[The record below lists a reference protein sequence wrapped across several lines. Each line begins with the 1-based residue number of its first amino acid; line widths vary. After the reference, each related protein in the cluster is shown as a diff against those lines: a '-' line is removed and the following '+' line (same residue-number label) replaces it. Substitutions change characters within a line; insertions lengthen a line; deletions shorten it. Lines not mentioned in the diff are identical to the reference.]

1 MNSSDRQFEKS
12 ARALYQ
18 EASQRIDPATAGRLR
33 AARRTALE
41 AATAHA
47 SPHHRVRVLLPVG
60 ALAAMALAA
69 LMIWQ
74 PAPRQ
79 ATNNPPTAAMVTAE
93 PETELPPGA
102 DKADPG
108 LYQNLEFYSW
118 LASNDGSDQTK
129 R

>member
-1 MNSSDRQFEKS
+1 MNSSDKQLEKR

-18 EASQRIDPATAGRLR
+18 EAAQRIDPVTAGRLR

-41 AATAHA
+41 ITATHA
-47 SPHHRVRVLLPVG
+47 SPHRRARLLLPVG

-74 PAPRQ
+74 PAPHQ
-79 ATNNPPTAAMVTAE
+79 GAGNPPTATMITAE
-93 PETELPPGA
+93 ADTEIPPGA

-108 LYQNLEFYSW
+108 LYQNLDFYSW
-118 LASNDGSDQTK
+118 LAANDSNGQAK
-129 R
+129 H